1 MRRNMLIMCLA
12 MSIVSLSACGNKD
25 DTFETAPSLEVIQ
38 PTETE
43 TETLSDKLDETKS
56 FTVPTIGTT
65 EATGKDGDEETVG
78 ITETLEDDS
87 YIAVLPDDD
96 VMVTMNVPE
105 LSSGHEYTESEAIAV
120 EGLAQYWS
128 ENNVSE
134 EVLAARLED
143 EVFSG
148 LSDTDKA
155 EIVDSISSANP
166 HNNPEITE
174 VETTEAATE
183 PAETSDSVENIQE
196 TENSAFLSD
205 EDMEK
210 WFGGANGELSVT
222 EDPNLNL
229 QSGN

>member
-1 MRRNMLIMCLA
+1 MRKITLSIILIASLA
-12 MSIVSLSACGNKD
+12 SLSACSSKD
-25 DTFETAPSLEVIQ
+25 DPLETAPSLEVIQ

-105 LSSGHEYTESEAIAV
+105 LSSGHEYTESEAIAI
-120 EGLAQYWS
+120 EGLIQYWT

-210 WFGGANGELSVT
+210 WFGGADGELSVT

>member
-1 MRRNMLIMCLA
+1 MRKMTLSIILMASLA
-12 MSIVSLSACGNKD
+12 SLSACSSKD
-25 DTFETAPSLEVIQ
+25 DTLETAPSLEVIQ

-105 LSSGHEYTESEAIAV
+105 LSSGHEYTESEAIAI
-120 EGLAQYWS
+120 EGLIQYWS
-128 ENNVSE
+128 ENNISKDILE
-134 EVLAARLED
+134 SRLED
-143 EVFSG
+143 EVYSG
-148 LSDTDKA
+148 LSENDKA
-155 EIVDSISSANP
+155 EIVNSITSANP
-166 HNNPEITE
+166 HNNPTITE
-174 VETTEAATE
+174 EVEEETPTPTEETT
-183 PAETSDSVENIQE
+183 VENSVSADNSLNSK
-196 TENSAFLSD
+196 ENEQKINDLY
-205 EDMEK
+205 
-210 WFGGANGELSVT
+210 FGGDGIGGYT
-222 EDPNLNL
+222 PDPNLNL

>member
-105 LSSGHEYTESEAIAV
+105 LSSGHEYTESEAIAI
-120 EGLAQYWS
+120 EGLIQYWS
-128 ENNVSE
+128 ENNISK
-134 EVLAARLED
+134 EVLANRLND
-143 EVFSG
+143 DVYSS
-148 LSDTDKA
+148 LTDIDKN
-155 EIVDSISSANP
+155 EIVEYISSQNP
-166 HNNPEITE
+166 HNNPTITE
-174 VETTEAATE
+174 EVEETTS
-183 PAETSDSVENIQE
+183 PAEEIAEESSSDNSLNSK
-196 TENSAFLSD
+196 ENSQKIMDQYFGGNGISGTTGDHPLSD
-205 EDMEK
+205 
-210 WFGGANGELSVT
+210 
-222 EDPNLNL
+222 
-229 QSGN
+229 

>member
-12 MSIVSLSACGNKD
+12 MSIVSLSACGSKD
-25 DTFETAPSLEVIQ
+25 DPLETAPSLEVIQ

-43 TETLSDKLDETKS
+43 SETLSDKLDETKS

-105 LSSGHEYTESEAIAV
+105 LSSGHEYTESEAIAG

-174 VETTEAATE
+174 VETTEDATE

-210 WFGGANGELSVT
+210 WFGGADGELSVT
-222 EDPNLNL
+222 DDPNLNL

>member
-1 MRRNMLIMCLA
+1 MRKITLSIILIASLA
-12 MSIVSLSACGNKD
+12 SLSACSSKD
-25 DTFETAPSLEVIQ
+25 DPLETAPSLEVIQ

-105 LSSGHEYTESEAIAV
+105 LSSGHEYTESEAIAI
-120 EGLAQYWS
+120 EGLIQYWT
-128 ENNVSE
+128 ENNISKDILE
-134 EVLAARLED
+134 SRLED
-143 EVFSG
+143 EVYSG
-148 LSDTDKA
+148 LSENDKA
-155 EIVDSISSANP
+155 EIVNSITSANP
-166 HNNPEITE
+166 HNNPTITE
-174 VETTEAATE
+174 EVEETTS
-183 PAETSDSVENIQE
+183 PAEEIAEESSSDNSLNSK
-196 TENSAFLSD
+196 ENSQKIMD
-205 EDMEK
+205 QY
-210 WFGGANGELSVT
+210 FGGNGISGYT
-222 EDPNLNL
+222 PDPNLNL

>member
-12 MSIVSLSACGNKD
+12 MSIVSLSACGSKD
-25 DTFETAPSLEVIQ
+25 DPLETAPSLEVIQ

-43 TETLSDKLDETKS
+43 SETLSDKLDETKS

-210 WFGGANGELSVT
+210 WFGGADGELSVT

>member
-1 MRRNMLIMCLA
+1 MRRSMLIMCLA
-12 MSIVSLSACGNKD
+12 MSIVSLSACGSKD
-25 DTFETAPSLEVIQ
+25 DPLETAPSLEVIQ

-105 LSSGHEYTESEAIAV
+105 LSSGHEYTESEAIAI
-120 EGLAQYWS
+120 EGLIQYWS
-128 ENNVSE
+128 ENNISKDILE
-134 EVLAARLED
+134 SRLED
-143 EVFSG
+143 EVYSG
-148 LSDTDKA
+148 LSENDKA
-155 EIVDSISSANP
+155 EIVNSITSANP
-166 HNNPEITE
+166 HDNPTITE
-174 VETTEAATE
+174 EVEE
-183 PAETSDSVENIQE
+183 ETQSEKEESTENIQE
-196 TENSAFLSD
+196 TENSAFMSQEMLD
-205 EDMEK
+205 K
-210 WFGGANGELSVT
+210 YYGGGGVGGYT
-222 EDPNLNL
+222 PDPNLNL

>member
-1 MRRNMLIMCLA
+1 MRKITLSIILIASLA
-12 MSIVSLSACGNKD
+12 SLSACSSKD
-25 DTFETAPSLEVIQ
+25 DPLETAPSLEVIQ

-105 LSSGHEYTESEAIAV
+105 LSSGHEYTESEAIAI
-120 EGLAQYWS
+120 EGLIQYWT
-128 ENNVSE
+128 ENNISKDILE
-134 EVLAARLED
+134 SRLED
-143 EVFSG
+143 EVYSG
-148 LSDTDKA
+148 LSENDKA
-155 EIVDSISSANP
+155 EIVNSITSENP
-166 HNNPEITE
+166 HNNPTITE
-174 VETTEAATE
+174 EVEEETTS
-183 PAETSDSVENIQE
+183 PAEE
-196 TENSAFLSD
+196 TEAESSSPNDYSLNSDKNRQEILD
-205 EDMEK
+205 K
-210 WFGGANGELSVT
+210 YFGGGGVDGYT
-222 EDPNLNL
+222 PDPNLNL

>member
-1 MRRNMLIMCLA
+1 MRKITLSIILIASLA
-12 MSIVSLSACGNKD
+12 SLSACSSQD
-25 DTFETAPSLEVIQ
+25 DPLETAPSLEVIQ

-56 FTVPTIGTT
+56 FTVPTLGTT

-78 ITETLEDDS
+78 ITETLEYDS

-174 VETTEAATE
+174 VETTEATTE
-183 PAETSDSVENIQE
+183 PAETVSEVVQE
-196 TENSAFLSD
+196 TLS
-205 EDMEK
+205 EEELNNILGEI
-210 WFGGANGELSVT
+210 GGSS
-222 EDPNLNL
+222 
-229 QSGN
+229 SGIGGTTGAQGQLYTN

>member
-1 MRRNMLIMCLA
+1 MRKMTLSIILIASLA
-12 MSIVSLSACGNKD
+12 SLSACSSKND
-25 DTFETAPSLEVIQ
+25 PLETAPSLEVIQ

-105 LSSGHEYTESEAIAV
+105 LSSGHEYTESEAIAI
-120 EGLAQYWS
+120 EGLIQYWS
-128 ENNVSE
+128 ENNISKDILE
-134 EVLAARLED
+134 SRLED
-143 EVFSG
+143 EVYSG
-148 LSDTDKA
+148 LSENDKA
-155 EIVDSISSANP
+155 EIVNSITSANP
-166 HNNPEITE
+166 HDNPTITE
-174 VETTEAATE
+174 EVEETTSH
-183 PAETSDSVENIQE
+183 AEE
-196 TENSAFLSD
+196 TEAESSSQNDYSLNSDKNRQEILD
-205 EDMEK
+205 K
-210 WFGGANGELSVT
+210 YYGGGGVGGYT
-222 EDPNLNL
+222 PDPNLNL